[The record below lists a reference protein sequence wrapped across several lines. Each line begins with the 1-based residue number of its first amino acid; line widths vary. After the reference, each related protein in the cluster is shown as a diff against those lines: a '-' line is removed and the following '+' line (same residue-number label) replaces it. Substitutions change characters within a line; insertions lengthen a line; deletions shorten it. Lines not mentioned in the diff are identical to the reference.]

1 MILSKLSVRRALG
14 AASFAS
20 LAFLV
25 ACASTN
31 EKQKGAL
38 SISFP
43 STAAAIA
50 TDRLELHVYDG
61 TDPNACL
68 TAVEARQKGQPQ
80 PAPIFE
86 TASDTCDFLS
96 NKVAAVDI
104 GYGERAFMVVAL
116 RAPSPG
122 ANQTEFMI
130 GCSRTGVGDVP
141 NVVDVPLTLFSS
153 TQSVP
158 ASSKCSTL
166 SAKCSGT
173 ACF

>member
-1 MILSKLSVRRALG
+1 MKIATRILT

-25 ACASTN
+25 ACAGTN
-31 EKQKGAL
+31 DKQKGSL

-61 TDPNACL
+61 SDPNACL
-68 TAVEARQKGQPQ
+68 AAVEARQKGQPQ
-80 PAPIFE
+80 PTPVFE
-86 TASDTCDFLS
+86 TASDTCDFLD
-96 NKVAAVDI
+96 NKVTAVDMS
-104 GYGERAFMVVAL
+104 YGERAFMVVAL
-116 RAPSPG
+116 RAASQG
-122 ANQTEFMI
+122 ANQTDFLI
-130 GCSRTGVGDVP
+130 GCTRIGIGDVP
-141 NVVDVPLTLFSS
+141 NTVDVPLTLFSS
-153 TQSVP
+153 NVSVP

-173 ACF
+173 ICF